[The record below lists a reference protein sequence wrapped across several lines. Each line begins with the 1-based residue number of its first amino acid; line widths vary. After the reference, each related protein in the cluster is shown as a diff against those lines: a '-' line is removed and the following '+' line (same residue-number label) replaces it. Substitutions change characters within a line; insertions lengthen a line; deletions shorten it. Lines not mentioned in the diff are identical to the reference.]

1 MIYDIIKNNQN
12 KQTKKLLLPLIDP
25 DKLDEQRLSQLSAIL
40 KNHSVPFVVV
50 GGSLI
55 SCPIAPVIETLKTK
69 LNLPVILYPGHPS
82 HIVQEADGIFL
93 LSMIS
98 GRNPDLLI
106 GHHVAA
112 APQLHRLNLEIIP
125 TGYMLIDGGC
135 STSVEYISQTRPIPA
150 NKTDIA
156 VATAMA
162 GEMLGLRLIYMDA
175 GSGALNAISS
185 EMIAAVKKAISV
197 PLLIGGGIRTPEQL
211 KSAYSA
217 GADMIIVGN
226 VLEKEPLLLDQFLTI
241 AENW

>member
-1 MIYDIIKNNQN
+1 MIYNIIKNSQD
-12 KQTKKLLLPLIDP
+12 KQTKKLLPLIDP
-25 DKLDEQRLSQLSAIL
+25 DKLDEHRLSQLSAVL
-40 KNHSVPFVVV
+40 KNHAVPFVVV

-55 SCPIAPVIETLKTK
+55 SSPIAPVIETLKAE
-69 LNLPVILYPGHPS
+69 LNLPIILYPGHPT
-82 HIVQEADGIFL
+82 HIVQGADGIFL

-112 APQLHRLNLEIIP
+112 APQLRRLNLEIIP

-135 STSVEYISQTRPIPA
+135 TTSVEYISQTRPIPA

-162 GEMLGLRLIYMDA
+162 GEMLGLKLIYMDA
-175 GSGALNAISS
+175 GSGALNAIPY
-185 EMIAAVKKAISV
+185 EMIAAVKQAISI
-197 PLLIGGGIRTPEQL
+197 PLLIGGGIRTSEQL
-211 KSAYSA
+211 KKAYSA

-226 VLEKEPLLLDQFLTI
+226 ILEKDPLLLDEFLTI